1 MFSLEQEL
9 CECVGLSETK
19 IKSALDYT
27 STCDMVKEHGVY
39 QNVITKARFKY
50 KIQMVQL
57 VTLWLFC
64 GNSLHSVY
72 KSHFLFLKEFHDFF
86 KWKK

>member
-1 MFSLEQEL
+1 MPSLEQEL

-27 STCDMVKEHGVY
+27 STCDMVKEHSVY
-39 QNVITKARFKY
+39 QNVITKARF

-57 VTLWLFC
+57 VTLWLFG

-72 KSHFLFLKEFHDFF
+72 KSHFLILKEFHDFF
-86 KWKK
+86 

>member
-1 MFSLEQEL
+1 MFSLEQEP

-27 STCDMVKEHGVY
+27 STCDMVKEHSVY

-57 VTLWLFC
+57 VTLWLFS

-86 KWKK
+86 